1 MEWIASG
8 ARVAAAAGRRGVLAA
23 RLPGVIA
30 GGSRWSA
37 SASAAAASTGAAVK
51 LSAKVPVRFK
61 NKLPSADKPP
71 CVILHGM
78 LGSASN
84 WRGLLA
90 RGDLF
95 DSDQYIAAVDL
106 RNHGSSEHASTMTYP
121 EMCKD
126 VIEYSRMLGVDKA
139 HIIGHSM
146 GGKVAMTLALTVS
159 AQSPVY
165 HPMQPCNHATMQ
177 PCIRAI
183 SLFPSLVSSSSLFS
197 ATSSERI

>member
-8 ARVAAAAGRRGVLAA
+8 ARVAAAAGRRGVLVA

-61 NKLPSADKPP
+61 DKLPSADKPP

-95 DSDQYIAAVDL
+95 ASDQYIAAVDL

-159 AQSPVY
+159 AQSPVH
-165 HPMQPCNHATMQ
+165 HPMQPCH
-177 PCIRAI
+177 I
-183 SLFPSLVSSSSLFS
+183 SVSISCLTLLIPFRHLF
-197 ATSSERI
+197 